1 MAECPWCKK
10 PMRSCNLKTHIGSRH
25 KEKANEKELEA
36 ARKSRIYKWVI
47 CDRCGGSKLK

>member
-1 MAECPWCKK
+1 MAECKWCEKA
-10 PMRSCNLKTHIGSRH
+10 MRTSDLKRHIGIRH
-25 KEKANEKELEA
+25 EEKANEKELEA